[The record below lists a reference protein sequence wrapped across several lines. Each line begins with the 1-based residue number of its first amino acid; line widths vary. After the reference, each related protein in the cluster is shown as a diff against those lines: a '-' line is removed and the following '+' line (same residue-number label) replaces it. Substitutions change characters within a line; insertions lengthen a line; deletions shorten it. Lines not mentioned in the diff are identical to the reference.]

1 MLPLV
6 KFTLVKSLVAYYCF
20 YASCSCPLKV
30 FDFCKKTQLSTFW
43 NSTWIYVSSVF
54 EKKVVVK
61 HAYDETNV
69 PDWWATYVLQI
80 TENDDSKESKAE
92 KSKYHFFDEINSA

>member
-1 MLPLV
+1 MIFV
-6 KFTLVKSLVAYYCF
+6 
-20 YASCSCPLKV
+20 
-30 FDFCKKTQLSTFW
+30 KKTQLSTFL

-80 TENDDSKESKAE
+80 TENDDSKESKAKKVNITFLM
-92 KSKYHFFDEINSA
+92 KSTQLN